1 MCGVANYTTIQL
13 GLKHKY
19 KNFTNTQDFI
29 NAFRIVLTKKGEQIE
44 LFNDEIVPEL
54 GIAANF
60 DDIDLVN
67 ASLYKIYQSDELEL
81 ISLRER

>member
-1 MCGVANYTTIQL
+1 MLLELCLQ
-13 GLKHKY
+13 K
-19 KNFTNTQDFI
+19 
-29 NAFRIVLTKKGEQIE
+29 REQIE
-44 LFNDEIVPEL
+44 LFNDEIAPEL

>member
-1 MCGVANYTTIQL
+1 MPCVANYTTIQL

-29 NAFRIVLTKKGEQIE
+29 NAFRIVLTKEEQIE
-44 LFNDEIVPEL
+44 LFYDEIAPEL

-67 ASLYKIYQSDELEL
+67 ASLYKIYQSDEPEL

>member
-1 MCGVANYTTIQL
+1 M
-13 GLKHKY
+13 
-19 KNFTNTQDFI
+19 
-29 NAFRIVLTKKGEQIE
+29 LTKKGEQIE

>member
-1 MCGVANYTTIQL
+1 M
-13 GLKHKY
+13 
-19 KNFTNTQDFI
+19 
-29 NAFRIVLTKKGEQIE
+29 EQIE
-44 LFNDEIVPEL
+44 LFNDEIAPEL

>member
-1 MCGVANYTTIQL
+1 MLLELCLQ
-13 GLKHKY
+13 
-19 KNFTNTQDFI
+19 
-29 NAFRIVLTKKGEQIE
+29 KKGEQIE

-67 ASLYKIYQSDELEL
+67 ASLYKIYQSDEPEL